1 MVAPAAIRIPA
12 MANTMPIYLR
22 KKIYLN
28 DTNNVIAVFNS
39 LICKIACTQIQLV
52 LNYLA
57 MYMDGLW
64 YPMTTINVPT

>member
-28 DTNNVIAVFNS
+28 DTNNVIAVF
-39 LICKIACTQIQLV
+39 KIACTQIQLV